1 MKKLLLLIVLY
12 VFISG
17 FTLLAQ
23 TIIIS
28 GTVTSS
34 VQSEGAILGVTV
46 TVKGTTVGVV
56 TDVNGKYS
64 IAVPQNAT
72 TMVFS
77 YIGMKKQ
84 EIEIGGRKVI
94 DIVMF
99 PDILGLDEVVVTAL
113 GIVRQE
119 KALGYSTIQVKAK
132 DLVQS
137 KQINVVNGLT
147 AKVSGLQVTT
157 VNNGLFAP
165 TRITLRGNR
174 SLTGN
179 NEALTIVDGA
189 IYYNDISSL
198 NPDDI
203 ESINIL
209 KGASASANYGSDA
222 SNGVLIITT
231 KKGIT
236 GKPVINFSSTVQLE
250 TVSYM
255 PDMQNQFGSNGGES
269 FPQNFNDLRYYIPD
283 ENQQYGPLFNGK
295 LVPLGRPIGD
305 GSLLMVPYSSLK
317 NEKRKFFNNAITT
330 QNNFSYSA
338 GDEKSKFFLSA
349 QDVNSNGVMPK
360 DYGSRDVFR
369 AGGSKTF
376 GKFSTNF
383 SVTYTHKYTNTT
395 NTGDVYNNVLNT
407 PQHVPLTSLKDWQ
420 NNKYADPSGY
430 FNDWADN
437 PYFTIDQERNKTNEN
452 GLAGNVQLNLQA
464 FSWLNLSYRA
474 SVNNSNTKYEYI
486 QGTAHYNKHAQTSDT
501 VFYSNSD
508 GTGVF
513 SQNDYIKP
521 QAQGLSTTQAQ
532 YNTSS
537 YSNYLLTSDFL
548 ATISKDFKN
557 NVNLTV
563 TLGESYIDNKIDY
576 LAVNAGPLFLP
587 VYNINNLTGIPDLG
601 QYRKQARKLGYFGD
615 VSIGYKNFAFLHG
628 SYRNDI
634 DSRLSKANRYIPYY
648 DIDASIVLSDL
659 IHSTGIRQVINYLKI
674 RFAHSLTGNASSL
687 GNGSSNIADGA
698 YTTEPTL
705 NAAPGFPFNGLGGY
719 LLNTTISNPNIKP
732 EAITENE
739 LGVEVSFFQNRITLV
754 TDVYQQKLKDGIVY
768 SNTASSTGFKRSLIN
783 AASTE
788 TKGFEADLKATI
800 ITSRTVTW
808 KAGINYTRNQ
818 SKVLSINGDLP
829 SLNIGGNSYAVL
841 NKPYPVIETN
851 DWLRDPQGHVI
862 VDAITGNPS
871 TDPNLKIMG
880 NANPTD
886 LLGLTSSVSW
896 NNFTLNA
903 TADYRGGYK
912 VFNKLGYTM
921 TFTGITP
928 VTTETGRQRF
938 VFPNSVIDEGGG
950 KYVTNTNVTTDD
962 AGYNFWAGSYLNVGS
977 NYITSGSVWKL
988 REVALRYDFPKKWYS
1003 GVNIFQDI
1011 SFTLSGR
1018 NLIMLRPKTNIWTD
1032 PEFSD
1037 NTGNA
1042 VGTNSVNQT
1051 PPTRIFSATLSLMF

>member
-1 MKKLLLLIVLY
+1 
-12 VFISG
+12 
-17 FTLLAQ
+17 
-23 TIIIS
+23 
-28 GTVTSS
+28 
-34 VQSEGAILGVTV
+34 
-46 TVKGTTVGVV
+46 
-56 TDVNGKYS
+56 
-64 IAVPQNAT
+64 
-72 TMVFS
+72 
-77 YIGMKKQ
+77 MKKQ

-330 QNNFSYSA
+330 QNNFSYSG

-537 YSNYLLTSDFL
+537 YC
-548 ATISKDFKN
+548 
-557 NVNLTV
+557 
-563 TLGESYIDNKIDY
+563 
-576 LAVNAGPLFLP
+576 
-587 VYNINNLTGIPDLG
+587 
-601 QYRKQARKLGYFGD
+601 
-615 VSIGYKNFAFLHG
+615 
-628 SYRNDI
+628 
-634 DSRLSKANRYIPYY
+634 
-648 DIDASIVLSDL
+648 
-659 IHSTGIRQVINYLKI
+659 
-674 RFAHSLTGNASSL
+674 
-687 GNGSSNIADGA
+687 
-698 YTTEPTL
+698 
-705 NAAPGFPFNGLGGY
+705 
-719 LLNTTISNPNIKP
+719 
-732 EAITENE
+732 
-739 LGVEVSFFQNRITLV
+739 
-754 TDVYQQKLKDGIVY
+754 Y
-768 SNTASSTGFKRSLIN
+768 S
-783 AASTE
+783 
-788 TKGFEADLKATI
+788 
-800 ITSRTVTW
+800 
-808 KAGINYTRNQ
+808 
-818 SKVLSINGDLP
+818 
-829 SLNIGGNSYAVL
+829 
-841 NKPYPVIETN
+841 
-851 DWLRDPQGHVI
+851 
-862 VDAITGNPS
+862 
-871 TDPNLKIMG
+871 
-880 NANPTD
+880 
-886 LLGLTSSVSW
+886 
-896 NNFTLNA
+896 
-903 TADYRGGYK
+903 
-912 VFNKLGYTM
+912 
-921 TFTGITP
+921 
-928 VTTETGRQRF
+928 
-938 VFPNSVIDEGGG
+938 
-950 KYVTNTNVTTDD
+950 
-962 AGYNFWAGSYLNVGS
+962 
-977 NYITSGSVWKL
+977 
-988 REVALRYDFPKKWYS
+988 
-1003 GVNIFQDI
+1003 
-1011 SFTLSGR
+1011 
-1018 NLIMLRPKTNIWTD
+1018 
-1032 PEFSD
+1032 
-1037 NTGNA
+1037 
-1042 VGTNSVNQT
+1042 
-1051 PPTRIFSATLSLMF
+1051 